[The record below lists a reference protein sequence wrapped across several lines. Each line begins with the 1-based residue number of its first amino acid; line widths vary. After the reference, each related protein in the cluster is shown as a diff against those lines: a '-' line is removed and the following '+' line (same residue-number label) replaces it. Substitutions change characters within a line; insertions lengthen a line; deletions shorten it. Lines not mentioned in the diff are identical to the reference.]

1 MKGRKVSG
9 RVKDHNKEI
18 IYKAIYRANDMRTYP
33 SKLEE
38 RMMEILD
45 NHGIWYESQKIFY
58 IYDDDGWIRRY
69 FIADFFIPDRNII
82 IEVDGKFHDRHR
94 QKDRDRTRIIQE
106 SYPDVQVLRYTWN
119 DLSDDDVMR
128 DLLWLIR

>member
-1 MKGRKVSG
+1 MGKVSQ
-9 RVKDHNKEI
+9 HNREMI
-18 IYKAIYRANDMRTYP
+18 AQAEYRAGEMTVFP
-33 SKLEE
+33 SRLEE
-38 RMMEILD
+38 MMMEFLD
-45 NHGIWYESQKIFY
+45 SNGIGYESQKIFY

>member
-1 MKGRKVSG
+1 MGRIEI
-9 RVKDHNKEI
+9 HNREI
-18 IYKAIYRANDMRTYP
+18 IAQAEYRAGEMTVFP
-33 SKLEE
+33 SRLEE
-38 RMMEILD
+38 MMMEFLD
-45 NHGIWYESQKIFY
+45 SNGIGYEFQKIFY

-82 IEVDGKFHDRHR
+82 IEVDGKFHGRHR
-94 QKDRDRTRIIQE
+94 QKDKDRTRIIQE

>member
-1 MKGRKVSG
+1 MGKVSQ
-9 RVKDHNKEI
+9 HNREMI
-18 IYKAIYRANDMRTYP
+18 AQAEYRAGEMTVFP
-33 SKLEE
+33 SRLEE
-38 RMMEILD
+38 MMMEFLD
-45 NHGIWYESQKIFY
+45 SNGIGYESQKIFY

-119 DLSDDDVMR
+119 DLSDDDMMR

>member
-1 MKGRKVSG
+1 MGKVSQ
-9 RVKDHNKEI
+9 HNREMI
-18 IYKAIYRANDMRTYP
+18 AQAEYRAGEMTVFP
-33 SKLEE
+33 SRLEE
-38 RMMEILD
+38 IMMEFLD
-45 NHGIWYESQKIFY
+45 SNGIGYEFQKIFY
-58 IYDDDGWIRRY
+58 IYDDDGWIKRY

-106 SYPDVQVLRYTWN
+106 SYPDIQVLRYTWN

>member
-1 MKGRKVSG
+1 MG
-9 RVKDHNKEI
+9 RVEIHNREMI
-18 IYKAIYRANDMRTYP
+18 AQAEYRAGEMTVFP
-33 SKLEE
+33 SRLEE
-38 RMMEILD
+38 MMMELLD
-45 NHGIWYESQKIFY
+45 SNGIGYEFQKIFY
-58 IYDDDGWIRRY
+58 IYDDDGWIKRY
-69 FIADFFIPDRNII
+69 FIADFFIPYRNII

-119 DLSDDDVMR
+119 DLSDDDMMR